1 MFNDTNRNIN
11 YLNTGNIPKN
21 SRNIRDVILKYY
33 DVILNLKYYVTF

>member
-11 YLNTGNIPKN
+11 YLNTGNIPSH